1 MVISDKVVGGGWG
14 MGWQVGMGSMSG
26 KISIMENNVGN
37 FTNITRIACF
47 SN

>member
-14 MGWQVGMGSMSG
+14 MGWHVGMGSMSG
-26 KISIMENNVGN
+26 KISIMEDNMSN
-37 FTNITRIACF
+37 FTNIIIILLF